1 MMSKFKQLRLR
12 LVVAVAVL
20 LMAGMGTEA
29 FAQCY
34 TKNLQQAESLYKQ
47 GRYAEAKKRF
57 AAAKA
62 CPDKPK
68 TNNLDSR
75 IAACNRKINERS
87 SSSTQPS
94 RRQSTPSTTSRTHS
108 FTITSVSFRNED
120 IDDNVLNAYGERLC
134 AADVHYLMPRIYYKS
149 TYSSSQDWAFKYKIY
164 KPDGTLMSGS
174 TSPSGYTNSFEMT
187 VDPGENYC
195 GIGGW
200 GRSGGGAYD
209 QTGQYRFEVWRNGSR
224 IYQQN
229 FTLYSGSGNVS
240 DGTLK
245 VDGKT
250 SVSTNFS
257 SSGGT
262 ERFTV
267 SGVSSWDTWGIP
279 SWCSVEN
286 RTSTSFT
293 LRCEANNSSSSR
305 SDYMKITSGSQ
316 EVRIDITQDAS
327 ASRFSGNVENVW
339 VDYDQ
344 WQNGKKGMLIHV
356 KFTVDGMRGREGKCV
371 AYFKYEGGDFLKD
384 YNNDYGTTGG
394 QVCCPDSFTPN
405 YDSTRFSDFRLFMP
419 YDELHMA
426 KGKYDLAFHILIYD
440 QDTQEDIVRSSDQ
453 NFTFTQN

>member
-29 FAQCY
+29 YAQCY

-62 CPDKPK
+62 CPDKPQ

-75 IAACNRKINERS
+75 IAACNRKIKERS

-94 RRQSTPSTTSRTHS
+94 RRQSTPSTTSRTNS

-187 VDPGENYC
+187 VDPGEHYR

-279 SWCSVEN
+279 SWA
-286 RTSTSFT
+286 RWKTAQAH
-293 LRCEANNSSSSR
+293 RSR
-305 SDYMKITSGSQ
+305 
-316 EVRIDITQDAS
+316 
-327 ASRFSGNVENVW
+327 
-339 VDYDQ
+339 
-344 WQNGKKGMLIHV
+344 
-356 KFTVDGMRGREGKCV
+356 CV
-371 AYFKYEGGDFLKD
+371 ARQ
-384 YNNDYGTTGG
+384 TT
-394 QVCCPDSFTPN
+394 Q
-405 YDSTRFSDFRLFMP
+405 
-419 YDELHMA
+419 A
-426 KGKYDLAFHILIYD
+426 AA
-440 QDTQEDIVRSSDQ
+440 VR
-453 NFTFTQN
+453 TI

>member
-62 CPDKPK
+62 CPDKPQ

-75 IAACNRKINERS
+75 IAACNRKIKERS

-94 RRQSTPSTTSRTHS
+94 RRQSTPSTTSRTNS
-108 FTITSVSFRNED
+108 FKITSVSFRNED

-187 VDPGENYC
+187 VDPGEHYR

-229 FTLYSGSGNVS
+229 FTAQRQ
-240 DGTLK
+240 
-245 VDGKT
+245 
-250 SVSTNFS
+250 
-257 SSGGT
+257 
-262 ERFTV
+262 RF
-267 SGVSSWDTWGIP
+267 
-279 SWCSVEN
+279 
-286 RTSTSFT
+286 
-293 LRCEANNSSSSR
+293 
-305 SDYMKITSGSQ
+305 
-316 EVRIDITQDAS
+316 
-327 ASRFSGNVENVW
+327 
-339 VDYDQ
+339 
-344 WQNGKKGMLIHV
+344 
-356 KFTVDGMRGREGKCV
+356 GRH
-371 AYFKYEGGDFLKD
+371 AEGGRKDIGKHQLLLVGRHRAIHRERSVVVGHLGHSFVVLGGKPHKHIVHVALRGKQLKQQPFGL
-384 YNNDYGTTGG
+384 YENHVGLAGSAHRHHSGRQRQSLLRQCGECVGRLRPMAERQEGNAHPREVYG
-394 QVCCPDSFTPN
+394 
-405 YDSTRFSDFRLFMP
+405 
-419 YDELHMA
+419 
-426 KGKYDLAFHILIYD
+426 
-440 QDTQEDIVRSSDQ
+440 
-453 NFTFTQN
+453 

>member
-62 CPDKPK
+62 CPDKPQ

-75 IAACNRKINERS
+75 IAACNRKIKERS

-94 RRQSTPSTTSRTHS
+94 RRQSTPSTTSRTNS
-108 FTITSVSFRNED
+108 FKITSVSFRNED

-200 GRSGGGAYD
+200 GRSG
-209 QTGQYRFEVWRNGSR
+209 
-224 IYQQN
+224 
-229 FTLYSGSGNVS
+229 
-240 DGTLK
+240 GTLK

>member
-20 LMAGMGTEA
+20 LMAGTGTEA

-75 IAACNRKINERS
+75 IAACNRKIKERS

-94 RRQSTPSTTSRTHS
+94 RRQSTPSTTSRTSS
-108 FTITSVSFRNED
+108 FKITSVSFRNED

-257 SSGGT
+257 SSG
-262 ERFTV
+262 
-267 SGVSSWDTWGIP
+267 
-279 SWCSVEN
+279 
-286 RTSTSFT
+286 
-293 LRCEANNSSSSR
+293 
-305 SDYMKITSGSQ
+305 SQ

>member
-1 MMSKFKQLRLR
+1 M
-12 LVVAVAVL
+12 

-75 IAACNRKINERS
+75 IAACNRKIKERS

-94 RRQSTPSTTSRTHS
+94 RRQSTPSTTSRTNS
-108 FTITSVSFRNED
+108 FKITSVSFRNED

-279 SWCSVEN
+279 SWC
-286 RTSTSFT
+286 
-293 LRCEANNSSSSR
+293 
-305 SDYMKITSGSQ
+305 
-316 EVRIDITQDAS
+316 
-327 ASRFSGNVENVW
+327 
-339 VDYDQ
+339 
-344 WQNGKKGMLIHV
+344 
-356 KFTVDGMRGREGKCV
+356 
-371 AYFKYEGGDFLKD
+371 
-384 YNNDYGTTGG
+384 
-394 QVCCPDSFTPN
+394 
-405 YDSTRFSDFRLFMP
+405 
-419 YDELHMA
+419 
-426 KGKYDLAFHILIYD
+426 
-440 QDTQEDIVRSSDQ
+440 
-453 NFTFTQN
+453 

>member
-75 IAACNRKINERS
+75 IAACNRKIKERS

-94 RRQSTPSTTSRTHS
+94 RRQSTPSTTSRTNS
-108 FTITSVSFRNED
+108 FKITSVSFRNED

-250 SVSTNFS
+250 
-257 SSGGT
+257 
-262 ERFTV
+262 
-267 SGVSSWDTWGIP
+267 
-279 SWCSVEN
+279 
-286 RTSTSFT
+286 
-293 LRCEANNSSSSR
+293 
-305 SDYMKITSGSQ
+305 
-316 EVRIDITQDAS
+316 
-327 ASRFSGNVENVW
+327 
-339 VDYDQ
+339 
-344 WQNGKKGMLIHV
+344 
-356 KFTVDGMRGREGKCV
+356 
-371 AYFKYEGGDFLKD
+371 
-384 YNNDYGTTGG
+384 
-394 QVCCPDSFTPN
+394 
-405 YDSTRFSDFRLFMP
+405 
-419 YDELHMA
+419 
-426 KGKYDLAFHILIYD
+426 
-440 QDTQEDIVRSSDQ
+440 
-453 NFTFTQN
+453 

>member
-75 IAACNRKINERS
+75 IAACNRKIKERS

-94 RRQSTPSTTSRTHS
+94 HRQSTPSTTSRTNS
-108 FTITSVSFRNED
+108 FKITSVSFRNED

-229 FTLYSGSGNVS
+229 FTLYS
-240 DGTLK
+240 
-245 VDGKT
+245 
-250 SVSTNFS
+250 
-257 SSGGT
+257 
-262 ERFTV
+262 
-267 SGVSSWDTWGIP
+267 
-279 SWCSVEN
+279 
-286 RTSTSFT
+286 
-293 LRCEANNSSSSR
+293 SSR

-356 KFTVDGMRGREGKCV
+356 KFTVDGMKGREGKCV

>member
-75 IAACNRKINERS
+75 IAACNRKIKERS

-94 RRQSTPSTTSRTHS
+94 RRQSTPSTTSRTNS
-108 FTITSVSFRNED
+108 FKITSVSFRNED

-200 GRSGGGAYD
+200 GRSGRRRLRPDGSIPIRGVAQRQPYLSAELYALQRQRQRFGRHTEGGRKD
-209 QTGQYRFEVWRNGSR
+209 
-224 IYQQN
+224 I
-229 FTLYSGSGNVS
+229 
-240 DGTLK
+240 
-245 VDGKT
+245 GKHQLLL
-250 SVSTNFS
+250 V
-257 SSGGT
+257 G
-262 ERFTV
+262 R
-267 SGVSSWDTWGIP
+267 
-279 SWCSVEN
+279 N
-286 RTSTSFT
+286 RTIHRERSVVVGHLGHSFVVLGGKPHKHIVHVA
-293 LRCEANNSSSSR
+293 LRGKQLKQQPFGLYENHVGLA
-305 SDYMKITSGSQ
+305 GSAHRHHPGRQRQPLLRQCGECVGRLRPMAERQ
-316 EVRIDITQDAS
+316 E
-327 ASRFSGNVENVW
+327 GNA
-339 VDYDQ
+339 
-344 WQNGKKGMLIHV
+344 HP
-356 KFTVDGMRGREGKCV
+356 REV
-371 AYFKYEGGDFLKD
+371 
-384 YNNDYGTTGG
+384 YG
-394 QVCCPDSFTPN
+394 
-405 YDSTRFSDFRLFMP
+405 
-419 YDELHMA
+419 
-426 KGKYDLAFHILIYD
+426 
-440 QDTQEDIVRSSDQ
+440 
-453 NFTFTQN
+453 

>member
-1 MMSKFKQLRLR
+1 MMSKFKQFRLR

-94 RRQSTPSTTSRTHS
+94 RRQSTPSTSSRTNS
-108 FTITSVSFRNED
+108 FAITSVSFRNED
-120 IDDNVLNAYGERLC
+120 IDDNVLNAYGERLY

-187 VDPGENYC
+187 VNPGENYC

-240 DGTLK
+240 GGTLK
-245 VDGKT
+245 VEKA
-250 SVSTNFS
+250 
-257 SSGGT
+257 SSGTLKAGT
-262 ERFTV
+262 YAITANLSMPGEYNPV
-267 SGVSSWDTWGIP
+267 LSGVDVYVNNPNNPFTDKAGKSPVLDGASGEGVAAEAPTKPKFQP
-279 SWCSVEN
+279 SPS
-286 RTSTSFT
+286 RTS
-293 LRCEANNSSSSR
+293 
-305 SDYMKITSGSQ
+305 SG
-316 EVRIDITQDAS
+316 
-327 ASRFSGNVENVW
+327 
-339 VDYDQ
+339 
-344 WQNGKKGMLIHV
+344 
-356 KFTVDGMRGREGKCV
+356 
-371 AYFKYEGGDFLKD
+371 
-384 YNNDYGTTGG
+384 
-394 QVCCPDSFTPN
+394 
-405 YDSTRFSDFRLFMP
+405 
-419 YDELHMA
+419 
-426 KGKYDLAFHILIYD
+426 
-440 QDTQEDIVRSSDQ
+440 
-453 NFTFTQN
+453 

>member
-1 MMSKFKQLRLR
+1 M
-12 LVVAVAVL
+12 
-20 LMAGMGTEA
+20 LMAGTGTEA

-75 IAACNRKINERS
+75 IAACNRKIKERS

-94 RRQSTPSTTSRTHS
+94 RRQSTPSTTSRTNS
-108 FTITSVSFRNED
+108 FKITSVSFRNED

-209 QTGQYRFEVWRNGSR
+209 
-224 IYQQN
+224 
-229 FTLYSGSGNVS
+229 
-240 DGTLK
+240 
-245 VDGKT
+245 
-250 SVSTNFS
+250 
-257 SSGGT
+257 
-262 ERFTV
+262 
-267 SGVSSWDTWGIP
+267 
-279 SWCSVEN
+279 
-286 RTSTSFT
+286 
-293 LRCEANNSSSSR
+293 
-305 SDYMKITSGSQ
+305 
-316 EVRIDITQDAS
+316 
-327 ASRFSGNVENVW
+327 
-339 VDYDQ
+339 
-344 WQNGKKGMLIHV
+344 
-356 KFTVDGMRGREGKCV
+356 
-371 AYFKYEGGDFLKD
+371 
-384 YNNDYGTTGG
+384 
-394 QVCCPDSFTPN
+394 
-405 YDSTRFSDFRLFMP
+405 
-419 YDELHMA
+419 
-426 KGKYDLAFHILIYD
+426 
-440 QDTQEDIVRSSDQ
+440 
-453 NFTFTQN
+453 

>member
-75 IAACNRKINERS
+75 IAACNRKIKERS

-94 RRQSTPSTTSRTHS
+94 RRQSTPSTTSRTNS
-108 FTITSVSFRNED
+108 FKITSVSFRNED

-174 TSPSGYTNSFEMT
+174 TSPSGYTNSF
-187 VDPGENYC
+187 
-195 GIGGW
+195 
-200 GRSGGGAYD
+200 
-209 QTGQYRFEVWRNGSR
+209 
-224 IYQQN
+224 
-229 FTLYSGSGNVS
+229 
-240 DGTLK
+240 
-245 VDGKT
+245 
-250 SVSTNFS
+250 
-257 SSGGT
+257 
-262 ERFTV
+262 
-267 SGVSSWDTWGIP
+267 
-279 SWCSVEN
+279 
-286 RTSTSFT
+286 
-293 LRCEANNSSSSR
+293 
-305 SDYMKITSGSQ
+305 
-316 EVRIDITQDAS
+316 
-327 ASRFSGNVENVW
+327 
-339 VDYDQ
+339 
-344 WQNGKKGMLIHV
+344 
-356 KFTVDGMRGREGKCV
+356 
-371 AYFKYEGGDFLKD
+371 FKYEGGDFLKD

>member
-75 IAACNRKINERS
+75 IAACNRKIKER
-87 SSSTQPS
+87 
-94 RRQSTPSTTSRTHS
+94 
-108 FTITSVSFRNED
+108 
-120 IDDNVLNAYGERLC
+120 
-134 AADVHYLMPRIYYKS
+134 
-149 TYSSSQDWAFKYKIY
+149 
-164 KPDGTLMSGS
+164 
-174 TSPSGYTNSFEMT
+174 
-187 VDPGENYC
+187 
-195 GIGGW
+195 
-200 GRSGGGAYD
+200 
-209 QTGQYRFEVWRNGSR
+209 R

-356 KFTVDGMRGREGKCV
+356 KFTVDGMKGREGKCV